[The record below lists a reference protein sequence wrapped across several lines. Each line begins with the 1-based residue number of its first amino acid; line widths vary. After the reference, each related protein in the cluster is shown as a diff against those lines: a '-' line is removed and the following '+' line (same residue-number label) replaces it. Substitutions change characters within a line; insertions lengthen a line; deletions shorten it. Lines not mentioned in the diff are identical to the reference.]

1 MKNKNRLEALPQ
13 NFGACVPGMMMT
25 FFGALLGSAA
35 FLVVGPLLIVIPA
48 VIVIVRR
55 VAGK

>member
-1 MKNKNRLEALPQ
+1 MKNKNRLEVLPQ